1 MLACESIHTL
11 NVPLLAICS
20 TQPIFSIQNIHTR
33 EDIMQPR
40 TRLIKIRLML
50 YITILFTFMGC
61 GGPAGLQNGALD
73 PSTLSPGLSV
83 LYFEGKYRFVKEMPK
98 GSWAKDVG
106 STGQPVLVLNHQ
118 FGDGEIYDS
127 GRSQKVGVQLE
138 GFIHLAKQ
146 GKYAF
151 QALSNDGVEIY
162 INGELIVS
170 DPRVHGDK
178 LSEAGEVFVND
189 AGWKSFL
196 VRYFQ
201 RKGTAALKFYWRSP
215 GSHSFE
221 IVPEEAYGH
230 L

>member
-1 MLACESIHTL
+1 
-11 NVPLLAICS
+11 
-20 TQPIFSIQNIHTR
+20 
-33 EDIMQPR
+33 MQTG
-40 TRLIKIRLML
+40 TRLIQMRLIL
-50 YITILFTFMGC
+50 YIAILFTFTGC
-61 GGPAGLQNGALD
+61 GGPAGLQNSALD

-98 GSWAKDVG
+98 GSWAKDRG
-106 STGQPVLVLNHQ
+106 RPGKPILVLNHQ

-138 GFIHLAKQ
+138 GYINLAKQ

-178 LSEAGEVFVND
+178 LSEAGEVIVD
-189 AGWKSFL
+189 GAGWKPFL

-215 GSHSFE
+215 GGHTFE
-221 IVPEEAYGH
+221 IVPEKAYGH